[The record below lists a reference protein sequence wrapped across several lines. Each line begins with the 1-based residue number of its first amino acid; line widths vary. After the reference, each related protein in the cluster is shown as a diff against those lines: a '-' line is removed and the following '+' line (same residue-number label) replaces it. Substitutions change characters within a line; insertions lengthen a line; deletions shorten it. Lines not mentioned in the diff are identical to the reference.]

1 MQLIPLSMLYG
12 QSAIGTRISG
22 SGALACHVSRRPFD
36 GSHDDLRTYMKLSVC
51 TVTHT
56 HTLAGPFRNHPSMHE
71 RALNAFCTR

>member
-56 HTLAGPFRNHPSMHE
+56 HTHTPWQAPSAAIHQCMKEH
-71 RALNAFCTR
+71 